1 MNTHDPVSRSR
12 RWRTPAVHGLVQ
24 TLLMEMPWSLD
35 GQPLPL
41 TEKAEAAPKR
51 KLHRTDEKSNQVHSR
66 HMYVLYFS
74 SLSLYLAPIIS
85 GGVSMTICSFS

>member
-1 MNTHDPVSRSR
+1 MIQSAGPGDGVLRLSM
-12 RWRTPAVHGLVQ
+12 VLCK
-24 TLLMEMPWSLD
+24 LLMEMPWSLD